1 MKNKCIVG
9 VFGTANTGKTTFI
22 NDLVEKTSNL
32 EDPLE
37 RWTVF
42 GKNYRDEITKRGL
55 KINREGNEECQ
66 QIIHDVL
73 VGNIIDAVN
82 CKEHGN
88 YIMDRTIIDS
98 FVYTYWHYKFGTV
111 KINTETIDRMW
122 DQVVKYTKLFD
133 ILLYIPL
140 DKCEDVIVVDDK
152 FRDVNYTYRNQID
165 SIMKS
170 VWHYLLD
177 TGSNVNVIYGSRETR
192 VDTFINGILYS
203 NNNERKS
210 KYSIDK
216 FSNLVN
222 DISKERGL

>member
-37 RWTVF
+37 RWTIF

-73 VGNIIDAVN
+73 VSNIIDAVN
-82 CKEHGN
+82 YKEPGN
-88 YIMDRTIIDS
+88 LIMDRTIIDS

-111 KINTETIDRMW
+111 KINPETIDRMW
-122 DQVVKYTKLFD
+122 NQVVKYTKLFD

-140 DKCEDVIVVDDK
+140 DKCKDVIVIDDK
-152 FRDVNYTYRNQID
+152 FREVNYTYRNQID

-170 VWHYLLD
+170 VWHYLWE
-177 TGSNVNVIYGSRETR
+177 TGNNINVIYGSRETR
-192 VDTFINGILYS
+192 VNNFMNVILY
-203 NNNERKS
+203 NNEHKS

-216 FSNLVN
+216 FSNLVD

>member
-22 NDLVEKTSNL
+22 NDLVEKTSSL

-66 QIIHDVL
+66 QVIHDIL

-82 CKEHGN
+82 CKEQGN

-111 KINTETIDRMW
+111 KINPDTIDRMW
-122 DQVVKYTKLFD
+122 NQTVKYAKMFD
-133 ILLYIPL
+133 ILIYIPL
-140 DKCEDVIVVDDK
+140 KDCENIAVVDDK
-152 FRDVNYTYRNQID
+152 FRDVNYEYRKQID
-165 SIMKS
+165 CIMNS
-170 VWHYLLD
+170 VWYSLAGIGCKMKTL
-177 TGSNVNVIYGSRETR
+177 YGTREER
-192 VDTFINGILYS
+192 VDSFLNTIYFLHKTDSFNL
-203 NNNERKS
+203 
-210 KYSIDK
+210 SIDVFHNVVDNFK
-216 FSNLVN
+216 
-222 DISKERGL
+222 KEMII

>member
-22 NDLVEKTSNL
+22 NDLVEKTSSL

-82 CKEHGN
+82 CKEPGN

-111 KINTETIDRMW
+111 KINPDTIDRMW
-122 DQVVKYTKLFD
+122 NQTVKYAKMFD
-133 ILLYIPL
+133 ILVYIPL
-140 DKCEDVIVVDDK
+140 KDCENIAVVDDK
-152 FRDVNYTYRNQID
+152 FRDVNYEYRKQID
-165 SIMKS
+165 CIMNS
-170 VWHYLLD
+170 VWYSLA
-177 TGSNVNVIYGSRETR
+177 
-192 VDTFINGILYS
+192 GIGC
-203 NNNERKS
+203 KM
-210 KYSIDK
+210 
-216 FSNLVN
+216 
-222 DISKERGL
+222 

>member
-22 NDLVEKTSNL
+22 NDLVEKTSSL
-32 EDPLE
+32 ENPLD

-55 KINREGNEECQ
+55 KINRDGNEECQ
-66 QIIHDVL
+66 QVIHDVL

-82 CKEHGN
+82 YKEQGN
-88 YIMDRTIIDS
+88 LIMDRTVIDS
-98 FVYTYWHYKFGTV
+98 FVYTYWHYRFGTA
-111 KINTETIDRMW
+111 KINPDTIDRMW
-122 DQVVKYTKLFD
+122 NQVVRYTKLFD

-170 VWHYLLD
+170 VWHHLLD
-177 TGSNVNVIYGSRETR
+177 TGNNVNVIYGSRETR
-192 VDTFINGILYS
+192 VDTFMNVILYK

-210 KYSIDK
+210 K
-216 FSNLVN
+216 
-222 DISKERGL
+222 

>member
-22 NDLVEKTSNL
+22 NDLVEKTSSL

-66 QIIHDVL
+66 QVIHDVL

-82 CKEHGN
+82 CKEQGN

-111 KINTETIDRMW
+111 KINPETIYRMW
-122 DQVVKYTKLFD
+122 SQVVKYTKLFD

-165 SIMKS
+165 SIMKA
-170 VWHYLLD
+170 VFDYLLD
-177 TGSNVNVIYGSRETR
+177 AGSNINVIYGSRETR
-192 VDTFINGILYS
+192 VDTFMNVILQLY
-203 NNNERKS
+203 NNELRI
-210 KYSIDK
+210 KYSIDE
-216 FSNLVN
+216 FSKLV
-222 DISKERGL
+222 DGISKGRGL

>member
-22 NDLVEKTSNL
+22 NDLVEKTSSL
-32 EDPLE
+32 ENPLD

-55 KINREGNEECQ
+55 KINRDGNEECQ
-66 QIIHDVL
+66 QVIHDVL
-73 VGNIIDAVN
+73 VSNIIDAVN
-82 CKEHGN
+82 YKEQGN
-88 YIMDRTIIDS
+88 LIMDRTVIDS
-98 FVYTYWHYKFGTV
+98 FVYTYWHYRFGTA
-111 KINTETIDRMW
+111 KINPDTIDRMW
-122 DQVVKYTKLFD
+122 NQVVRYTKLFD

-170 VWHYLLD
+170 VWHHLLD
-177 TGSNVNVIYGSRETR
+177 TGNNVNVIYGSRETR
-192 VDTFINGILYS
+192 VDTFMNVILYK

-210 KYSIDK
+210 KYSIDN
-216 FSNLVN
+216 FNSLVN

>member
-66 QIIHDVL
+66 QVIHDVL

-98 FVYTYWHYKFGTV
+98 FVYTYWHDKFGTV

>member
-37 RWTVF
+37 RWTIF

-66 QIIHDVL
+66 QVIHDVL

-152 FRDVNYTYRNQID
+152 FRDVNYEYRKQID
-165 SIMKS
+165 CIMNS
-170 VWHYLLD
+170 VWYSLAGIGCKIKTL
-177 TGSNVNVIYGSRETR
+177 YGTREER
-192 VDTFINGILYS
+192 VDLFLNTIYFLHNTDSFNL
-203 NNNERKS
+203 
-210 KYSIDK
+210 SIDVFHNVFNNFK
-216 FSNLVN
+216 
-222 DISKERGL
+222 KEMFI